1 MVVIIKVNFFVFGVF
16 ILVFLMFFEFSGDW
30 ELLFLECDE
39 FVLVLLNMWEL
50 GVLLFIFVLNFFL
63 FGKFVFKL

>member
-1 MVVIIKVNFFVFGVF
+1 MFKVNFFVFGVF

-39 FVLVLLNMWEL
+39 FELVLLNMWEL
-50 GVLLFIFVLNFFL
+50 EFLLFIFVLKFFL
-63 FGKFVFKL
+63 YGKFVFKL